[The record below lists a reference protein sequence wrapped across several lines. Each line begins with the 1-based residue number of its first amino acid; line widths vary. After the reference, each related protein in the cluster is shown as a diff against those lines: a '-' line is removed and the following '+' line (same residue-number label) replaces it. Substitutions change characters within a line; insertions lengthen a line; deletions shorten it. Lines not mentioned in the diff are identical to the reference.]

1 MDKKLELVK
10 NLIDLFIV
18 LGHEQTS
25 NNDII
30 KLKLYIQQ
38 DGISLYSGEP
48 IELYRLFENDYC
60 QIDHILP
67 ISKSNNDM
75 FTNKTLCFAEEN
87 QYKSAKLPSEW
98 ISNRKKFAEFKKR
111 VMEIRDVIGFEKV
124 NNFLADRIE

>member
-1 MDKKLELVK
+1 MDKKQESIK
-10 NLIDLFIV
+10 NLIDLFIA
-18 LGHEQTS
+18 LGHEQAS

-48 IELYRLFENDYC
+48 IELYRLFENYYC

-75 FTNKTLCFAEEN
+75 FANKTLCFAEEN
-87 QYKSAKLPSEW
+87 QDKGDKLPSQW
-98 ISNRKKFAEFKKR
+98 MSNRKKFTEFKKR
-111 VMEIRDVIGFEKV
+111 VMKIRDVIGFEKV
-124 NNFLADRIE
+124 NNFLSDRIG